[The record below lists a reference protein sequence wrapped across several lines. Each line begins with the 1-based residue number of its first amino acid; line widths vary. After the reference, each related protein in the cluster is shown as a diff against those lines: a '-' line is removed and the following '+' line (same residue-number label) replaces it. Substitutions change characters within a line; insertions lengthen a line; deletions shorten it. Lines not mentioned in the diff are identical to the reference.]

1 MRAHDHRSVANVR
14 WLLLAK
20 PRGVRKVA
28 GMKKTL
34 AGTVALL
41 LLGATAC
48 NVSTPS
54 FTFKYNERRG
64 RLNSNGLK
72 FVIMPDSST
81 QLAEVDIRY
90 QVGSREDPIGKAGIA
105 HVVEHLMFQ
114 LRPPVVDADGNI
126 VAAETPPLMQQI
138 NDKTTF
144 FNAYTNWD
152 TTHYQNT
159 GMANR
164 VEELLAIEAQRL
176 TLKCATVSEE
186 EFLREREVVRNE
198 IRQRGGT
205 ANGQIPQLVM
215 SSMYPK
221 GHAYERMIGGDD
233 AQLTTI
239 TLKDVCDFMDKYYTP
254 DNATVIVAGGI
265 DVDKTINAISGLFGN
280 INVDATTKKIQMV
293 TAPRKVVEPLK
304 ITKSKTVIDLDIEKP
319 IVAVSWALPAKNTP
333 EGEAAQY
340 GIGNVFFR
348 TAAKAQQYDFATSV
362 SPAILGGELA
372 PIFTLIIE
380 LKSMSNYDEAM
391 EFVNKAVKSA
401 YRGFDEGSKSDI
413 EEQQNVAKAD
423 FITSLEPLAA
433 RTNLM
438 GDEVQFNTKFDF
450 DSSDIYLFKL
460 LDKYSQFDGEKVG
473 NAVKRAIDTNKMRVV
488 VFKPNKEGLQ
498 GDKRSNIKFE
508 QKSHESREA
517 TDVDPSEAK
526 RPIKL
531 QKDIKGLSG
540 AQRFTMDNG
549 MNVVLFQ
556 VKSMPLV
563 AANLMFNHAGDA
575 ATPNEPAVASGA
587 ANFLSLPID
596 AEAFQRTGISV
607 RCRTDDDSAV
617 CSTHG
622 INIYL
627 DLMLNGLERIIVAG
641 EYNQKSIEAYQKSVK
656 DGYDRETIE
665 ANEYTRQL
673 QAALFGPNHPY
684 TAVSIETP
692 EIVGKLSQ
700 DRLDSFRRANY
711 VAGNAT
717 LVVVGD
723 FEPAKA
729 EKTIRSIFGGWSK
742 GTPGK
747 AIDPAQYQRS
757 GPAFIGIVAK
767 EEPQLQ
773 VTIAYPSPAG
783 LDGQSGARR
792 VLTEMLNLRMGDVR
806 FKLGATYGVYAR
818 LATHEGP
825 SNYEMGGTV
834 DAPRAGEAI
843 AAMREGANM
852 LRTDAGFSPVEFVRA
867 RKKVL
872 QGLLGLSTVTQELAA
887 RLTSMSKFG
896 LQPTYYNTLLQ
907 QVAAASP
914 VLLKAMV
921 AAELNPNNEVV
932 VLKGTRA
939 QLEKAFKD
947 AGITDVKYIEP
958 QLK

>member
-1 MRAHDHRSVANVR
+1 
-14 WLLLAK
+14 
-20 PRGVRKVA
+20 
-28 GMKKTL
+28 MKKTL
-34 AGTVALL
+34 VGTAALL

-54 FTFKYNERRG
+54 FTFKYAEKRG
-64 RLNSNGLK
+64 RLNSNGLR
-72 FVIMPDSST
+72 FVIIPDSST
-81 QLAEVDIRY
+81 QLAEVDVRY

-114 LRPPVVDADGNI
+114 LRPPVVNDAGEI
-126 VAAETPPLMQQI
+126 VAAETPPMMQQI

-159 GMANR
+159 AMADR
-164 VEELLAIEAQRL
+164 VEELLAIESQRML
-176 TLKCATVSEE
+176 LKCQTVSEE

-205 ANGQIPQLVM
+205 AEGQVPQLVM

-233 AQLTTI
+233 AQLTSI

-265 DVDKTINAISGLFGN
+265 DVDKTINAISGLYGN
-280 INVDATTKKIQMV
+280 INLDPTGKKINI
-293 TAPRKVVEPLK
+293 TAPRKEVEPIK
-304 ITKSKTVIDLDIEKP
+304 ITPTKEVIDLDIEKP
-319 IVAVSWALPAKNTP
+319 MLAVSWALPPANTP

-340 GIGNVFFR
+340 GINSVFFR
-348 TAAKAQQYDFATSV
+348 TASKAQQYDFATSV
-362 SPAILGGELA
+362 SPAILGGQLA

-380 LKSMSNYDEAM
+380 LKSMKNYDEAI
-391 EFVNKAVKSA
+391 EFVRKAAKSA
-401 YRGFDEGSKSDI
+401 YRGFDEGSKEQI
-413 EEQQNVAKAD
+413 EEGQNVAKAD
-423 FITSLEPLAA
+423 FIAGLEPLAS
-433 RTNLM
+433 RTNLI

-450 DSSDIYLFKL
+450 DSSDVYMFKL
-460 LDKYSQFDGEKVG
+460 LDKYGQFDGEKVAS
-473 NAVKRAIDTNKMRVV
+473 AVKRAIDPNKMRIV
-488 VFKPNKEGLQ
+488 VFKPNKEGIK
-498 GDKRSNIKFE
+498 GDVRAKVKFE
-508 QKSHESREA
+508 QKSHDSREVV
-517 TDVDPSEAK
+517 DVDPAEAK
-526 RPIKL
+526 KPIKL
-531 QKDIKGLSG
+531 QKDIKGLSA
-540 AQRFTMDNG
+540 AQRFTLGNG
-549 MNVVLFQ
+549 MNVVLLP

-563 AANLMFNHAGDA
+563 AANLMFNNAGDA
-575 ATPNEPAVASGA
+575 ATPNEPAVASA
-587 ANFLSLPID
+587 AARFLALPLD
-596 AEAFQRTGISV
+596 AEAFQRTGIGV
-607 RCRTDDDSAV
+607 RCRSDEDMAV

-627 DLMLNGLERIIVAG
+627 DLMLNGLDRLIVAG
-641 EYNQKSIEAYQKSVK
+641 EYNQSQIEGYQKNLK
-656 DGYDRETIE
+656 NNYDRAAIE
-665 ANEYTRQL
+665 SDEFTRQM
-673 QAALFGPNHPY
+673 QSALFGPDHPY
-684 TAVSIETP
+684 TKTAIETP
-692 EIVGKLSQ
+692 EFASKLSK

-723 FEPAKA
+723 FDPVQA
-729 EKTIRSIFGGWSK
+729 EKQVRSVFGGWGK
-742 GTPGK
+742 GTP
-747 AIDPAQYQRS
+747 APAMNTAQYQRS
-757 GPAFIGIVAK
+757 GPAFIGVIAK

-773 VTIAYPSPAG
+773 VAIAYPSPAG
-783 LDGQSGARR
+783 LDGQGGARR

-818 LATHEGP
+818 LASHEGP

-843 AAMREGANM
+843 KAMRNGVNM
-852 LRTDAGFSPVEFVRA
+852 LRSDDSFSPVEFVRA

-872 QGLLGLSTVTQELAA
+872 QSLLGLSTVTQELAM

-896 LQPTYYNTLLQ
+896 LAPTYYNTLLQ

-914 VLLKAMV
+914 ILLKSMV
-921 AAELNPNNEVV
+921 ASELNPNNEVV
-932 VLKGTRA
+932 VVKGTRE

-947 AGITDVKYIEP
+947 AGITDVKYVEP
-958 QLK
+958 KLK